1 MKVDEYYK
9 RSRAQFSERLALLRE
24 RSPGK
29 AQGG

>member
-1 MKVDEYYK
+1 MEEDEDYK
-9 RSRAQFSERLALLRE
+9 RSRAQFRERRALLQE